1 METLETIARAGTPQG
16 EVALRRR
23 GDAIELIV
31 NGVFAMDSREVTCE
45 IALADAA
52 PLGAVDGDAFCR
64 GLPERCGVVAIP
76 VTAFCAP
83 GRDDLATLVRFA
95 YCKSDDTLA
104 EAARRL
110 RTLTR

>member
-1 METLETIARAGTPQG
+1 MELFDTHAHLMDRA
-16 EVALRRR
+16 
-23 GDAIELIV
+23 
-31 NGVFAMDSREVTCE
+31 FAAD
-45 IALADAA
+45 ADAA
-52 PLGAVDGDAFCR
+52 FCR
-64 GLPERCGVVAIP
+64 ELPARCGVVAIP

-110 RTLTR
+110 RTLA